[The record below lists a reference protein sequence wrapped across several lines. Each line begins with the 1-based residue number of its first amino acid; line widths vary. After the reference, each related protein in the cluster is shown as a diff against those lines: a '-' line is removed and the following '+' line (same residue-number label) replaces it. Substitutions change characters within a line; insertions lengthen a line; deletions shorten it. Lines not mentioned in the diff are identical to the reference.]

1 MNGNRI
7 SGSTTAG
14 EAVESGVSAA
24 APAYS
29 VSLPIYVAPARPAPA
44 HLGHARRASIY
55 HVSPR
60 TATPEPIGLSPF
72 GHPVYP
78 AGTKP
83 RKRWHVRAVTLIW
96 VAGGG
101 ALLFSACSVSAVVA
115 LKALDL
121 VGGAWHIALICV
133 ITSFCLTSA
142 ATFLLVRL
150 VNRYNT
156 LQDMRDDARLELAGR
171 DPAYDEDAIEMVD
184 LPAPSSRNSSIAR
197 DVQPAAEPAPP
208 PPPIEDELAHRAALR
223 RADFRVQSAGW
234 AKLQSEGSRLRRYVE
249 HLEDAYEQTLSQGR
263 QASTGPSTAAAGN
276 PHHVSNGVRLSTI
289 GLARSGSLYGVEQ
302 YGAEHHGFAASAAA
316 SSSSVLIP
324 SAVERDESASPVMLL
339 SPSPTPTESGPTAD
353 GENGEK
359 GTLPVSATAG
369 TLESFIGRYASE
381 PEVYGHPL
389 SAEVADA

>member
-14 EAVESGVSAA
+14 EAAESGISAA

-29 VSLPIYVAPARPAPA
+29 VSLPTHVAPARPTPA
-44 HLGHARRASIY
+44 RLGHARRASIY

-78 AGTKP
+78 EGTKP
-83 RKRWHVRAVTLIW
+83 RKWWHVRALTLIW

-115 LKALDL
+115 LKALEL
-121 VGGAWHIALICV
+121 VGGAWHVALICV

-156 LQDMRDDARLELAGR
+156 LQDMRDDAQLERAGR
-171 DPAYDEDAIEMVD
+171 DPAYDGDAIEMVD
-184 LPAPSSRNSSIAR
+184 LPAPSSRNSGIAH
-197 DVQPAAEPAPP
+197 DVRPAAEPAP

-223 RADFRVQSAGW
+223 RADFRVQDAGW
-234 AKLQSEGSRLRRYVE
+234 AKLRSEGNRLRRYVE
-249 HLEDAYEQTLSQGR
+249 HLEGAYGQTLVQGR

-276 PHHVSNGVRLSTI
+276 PRHDSNDVRLSTI
-289 GLARSGSLYGVEQ
+289 GLARSGSLYG
-302 YGAEHHGFAASAAA
+302 AEHRGFAASAVA
-316 SSSSVLIP
+316 SPSSVL
-324 SAVERDESASPVMLL
+324 SLSTVGRDECASPAMLL
-339 SPSPTPTESGPTAD
+339 SPSPTPTETGPTAD
-353 GENGEK
+353 GEGET
-359 GTLPVSATAG
+359 GTLPASATVG

-389 SAEVADA
+389 SAEVADG